1 MSRTVTS
8 HATRRPAAELLPARV
23 PQRLPAV
30 LARPLPALLPLLT
43 LLAMLAS
50 GEEPAAG
57 AAGSAAG
64 TAGERPPSRLR
75 LVRPLGPL
83 VPGQQ
88 APLGIETVGE
98 RGQLLAAQHPVAVSL
113 SGAAGLTA
121 TTRVNLPAGASRAAV
136 PLTAA
141 KPGLWQIEARAQGL
155 YSASTVV
162 VCVAPAVLAR
172 HQALAAAPP
181 RRPAA
186 AGTAPAPPARSLVMA
201 PASRHAT
208 VPPPARATAPAS
220 TPASAPA
227 AALGIAPP
235 PPPLPQAAMP
245 AAAPAAG
252 AAAAGPGAHLEEER
266 LRALAGA
273 PAMLSRAA
281 RPNAATAPPGR
292 SRAGAAAAFTT
303 RVAAPAGPAGAGAGA
318 PAGAIAG
325 AAAGALGAA
334 SSAPSPGPG
343 AGAAGSAA
351 SGVRLIPEHLERYR
365 GTQGWESVSIDAYW
379 YEKGNPSAAPR
390 ELDIALVADQGD
402 LRIAP
407 VRLNIL
413 PGDFMSKQPAV
424 VTAVAAAK
432 ASLQALYPGGQS
444 NTVDISFL
452 AAPATQLSFSSGPQ
466 VIRG

>member
-8 HATRRPAAELLPARV
+8 HATRRPTAELLPVLLHA
-23 PQRLPAV
+23 PLPA
-30 LARPLPALLPLLT
+30 PLPALLARLLPALLA
-43 LLAMLAS
+43 LLAMLLAA
-50 GEEPAAG
+50 GEPAAG
-57 AAGSAAG
+57 AAGPSAG

-75 LVRPLGPL
+75 LVRPVGPL

-88 APLGIETVGE
+88 AALGIETIGE

-121 TTRVNLPAGASRAAV
+121 TTRVNLPAGASRADV
-136 PLTAA
+136 PLTAT

-155 YSASTVV
+155 YAAWSTVV

-172 HQALAAAPP
+172 HQALATAPARP
-181 RRPAA
+181 PAA
-186 AGTAPAPPARSLVMA
+186 AGPAPAKAPAGAPSATGREPHPAAPPAEHLVMT

-208 VPPPARATAPAS
+208 VPPPARATAA
-220 TPASAPA
+220 ASAPA
-227 AALGIAPP
+227 S
-235 PPPLPQAAMP
+235 
-245 AAAPAAG
+245 AAAR
-252 AAAAGPGAHLEEER
+252 PGAHLEEEK
-266 LRALAGA
+266 LRAVAAA
-273 PAMLSRAA
+273 PAMPPPAA
-281 RPNAATAPPGR
+281 R
-292 SRAGAAAAFTT
+292 S
-303 RVAAPAGPAGAGAGA
+303 
-318 PAGAIAG
+318 
-325 AAAGALGAA
+325 
-334 SSAPSPGPG
+334 
-343 AGAAGSAA
+343 AGAAGDAA
-351 SGVRLIPEHLERYR
+351 GGVRLIPEHLERYR
-365 GTQGWESVSIDAYW
+365 GTQGWDSVSIDAYW
-379 YEKGNPSAAPR
+379 YENGNPSAAPR

-444 NTVDISFL
+444 NLVEISFL

-466 VIRG
+466 VIRGFGVASSKVYVRLLDAAGMRRRSPTGRSRSTCS